1 MLNSLSSIN
10 ARLRFVA
17 SEMTLILSSAGVRLH
32 SYNTWGEME
41 VQGVKGVKGGKL
53 VLETCTSYP
62 MGHATS
68 TTMTLPPHT
77 TTITEYC

>member
-32 SYNTWGEME
+32 SYNKWRERGGE
-41 VQGVKGVKGGKL
+41 GGCKG
-53 VLETCTSYP
+53 
-62 MGHATS
+62 
-68 TTMTLPPHT
+68 
-77 TTITEYC
+77 

>member
-32 SYNTWGEME
+32 SYNKWGERGGE
-41 VQGVKGVKGGKL
+41 GGCKG
-53 VLETCTSYP
+53 
-62 MGHATS
+62 
-68 TTMTLPPHT
+68 
-77 TTITEYC
+77 